1 MALPSANRSSVMSD
15 LASRVG
21 DFISDLRRRRVFR
34 VTLGYLVVCWMVIEA
49 SSLIMP
55 ELNLPDWA
63 PRLVLGLAI
72 LGLVPTIFLAWVFD
86 LTPEGL
92 RRTERSN
99 TDPAAKPLIRAAGV
113 GVGVTAEI
121 PRGGTPGGGGVAA
134 LEYPFPSRRPFPAN
148 LQDDWG
154 HRPERPG
161 PASGA
166 EDEPQPA
173 TLDPERVRRATLAH
187 QRHELRTP
195 INAILGYSE
204 LLLEDQAA
212 GTPAE
217 LADALR
223 SVIRSTTALLDAI
236 DRALRPH
243 PDAENTATAESAFGE
258 RLQEPLED
266 VLAAVKRLPGLAIAA
281 GQADLLADIERI
293 SAAGVQLGRLLE
305 AGFSDRS
312 AEGGAGAAVST
323 LAEEA
328 LRRIRPVDGG
338 ATDTVVSIGSL
349 LVVDDSEM
357 NRLLVSRMLAQRGYT
372 VASAA
377 GGEEALA
384 LLQERAYDLVLLD
397 VMMPGINGLEV
408 LRRIKSEP
416 GLRVT
421 HVIMMSALDEMDS
434 VFRCIEMGAQDYLF
448 KPLDQVLLRGRVEA
462 GLRVGRIQAREQ
474 EILEQLRSERELV
487 DQLAR
492 GIFPA
497 AVADRFLAGERE
509 IAESHI
515 EATAIVVEF
524 DGLGR
529 ATSGLAPAHAAARL
543 GAIRTILDEAMLQFQ
558 LEPGQ
563 WAAGGYCALAR
574 AQDPHADAAAAAA
587 DAALSMVTRIEELAA
602 AGATSVRIRVGIHTG
617 LAATGVLGTGRPIF
631 EVWGEAVDV
640 ARGLAAVAPASGVL
654 ASSVIHA
661 ALRTRYE
668 WEKCSVLEVR
678 GAGQMRA
685 YRLRRRM
692 LETA

>member
-99 TDPAAKPLIRAAGV
+99 TDPAAKPLIRATGV
-113 GVGVTAEI
+113 GVGVTSGI
-121 PRGGTPGGGGVAA
+121 PAGGTPGGGGVAA

-148 LQDDWG
+148 LQDDRG

-161 PASGA
+161 PAGGA
-166 EDEPQPA
+166 EDESQPV

-212 GTPAE
+212 GTPSE

-258 RLQEPLED
+258 RLQEPLEN

-293 SAAGVQLGRLLE
+293 SAAGVQLGRLFE

-338 ATDTVVSIGSL
+338 ATDTDVSIGSL

-416 GLRVT
+416 GLRAT
-421 HVIMMSALDEMDS
+421 PVIMMSALDEMDS

-462 GLRVGRIQAREQ
+462 GLRVGRIQAT
-474 EILEQLRSERELV
+474 
-487 DQLAR
+487 
-492 GIFPA
+492 G
-497 AVADRFLAGERE
+497 AGN
-509 IAESHI
+509 SG
-515 EATAIVVEF
+515 AT
-524 DGLGR
+524 
-529 ATSGLAPAHAAARL
+529 TL
-543 GAIRTILDEAMLQFQ
+543 GA
-558 LEPGQ
+558 
-563 WAAGGYCALAR
+563 
-574 AQDPHADAAAAAA
+574 
-587 DAALSMVTRIEELAA
+587 
-602 AGATSVRIRVGIHTG
+602 
-617 LAATGVLGTGRPIF
+617 
-631 EVWGEAVDV
+631 
-640 ARGLAAVAPASGVL
+640 
-654 ASSVIHA
+654 
-661 ALRTRYE
+661 
-668 WEKCSVLEVR
+668 
-678 GAGQMRA
+678 GAG
-685 YRLRRRM
+685 
-692 LETA
+692 